1 MLNEIYIDWGG
12 EIVFPETDEISI
24 ATASDS
30 FGTRSFLFDF
40 DLGDFVV
47 RDGKLIECDGL
58 EAIKVWIEKILRTE
72 KGRFKIYDETEYGAR
87 LEDLIVGNNY
97 SVEFVESELKRE
109 IEDAL
114 LQNPQISSV
123 TNMKITR
130 EVNSL
135 TVELEVITS
144 DKGGNLITV
153 TV

>member
-1 MLNEIYIDWGG
+1 M
-12 EIVFPETDEISI
+12 FPETDEISI
-24 ATASDS
+24 TTNSDS
-30 FGTRSFLFDF
+30 FGTHSFLFDF

>member
-1 MLNEIYIDWGG
+1 M
-12 EIVFPETDEISI
+12 FPETDEISI

>member
-1 MLNEIYIDWGG
+1 M
-12 EIVFPETDEISI
+12 FPETNENSI
-24 ATASDS
+24 VIASDS

-58 EAIKVWIEKILRTE
+58 DAIKVWIEKILRTE

-97 SVEFVESELKRE
+97 SLAFIESELKRE
-109 IEDAL
+109 IEEAL
-114 LQNPQISSV
+114 LQNPQIGAV

-130 EVNSL
+130 EINSL

-144 DKGGNLITV
+144 DEGGNLITV

>member
-1 MLNEIYIDWGG
+1 M
-12 EIVFPETDEISI
+12 FPVTNNITLSSSAENYNTKSY
-24 ATASDS
+24 
-30 FGTRSFLFDF
+30 LFDF
-40 DLGDFVV
+40 DIGDFVI

-72 KGRFKIYDETEYGAR
+72 KGRYKIYDETIYGAR

-97 SVEFVESELKRE
+97 SVEFIESELKRE

-114 LQNPQISSV
+114 LQNPKISSV

>member
-1 MLNEIYIDWGG
+1 M
-12 EIVFPETDEISI
+12 
-24 ATASDS
+24 
-30 FGTRSFLFDF
+30 
-40 DLGDFVV
+40 V

-58 EAIKVWIEKILRTE
+58 DAIKVWIEKILRTE

-97 SVEFVESELKRE
+97 SLAFIESELKRE
-109 IEDAL
+109 IEEAL
-114 LQNPQISSV
+114 LQNPQIGAV

-130 EVNSL
+130 EINSL

-144 DKGGNLITV
+144 DEGGNLITV